1 MSDEVKHV
9 FSFDVPAE
17 KMSSFVKW
25 CAETSKPF
33 FEKLP
38 EVKSY
43 DVYQTMIG
51 KPTFMK
57 EVVYEDL
64 KAFCSMWQK
73 AGDPKIQKV
82 MAEFF
87 SFVVN
92 LESKLIMEIV

>member
-1 MSDEVKHV
+1 MVVKHV

-17 KMSSFVKW
+17 KMGSFVKW

-43 DVYQTMIG
+43 DVYQTIAG
-51 KPTFMK
+51 KPIFTK
-57 EVVYEDL
+57 EVVYTDL
-64 KAFCSMWQK
+64 NAFNSMWQK
-73 AGDPKIQKV
+73 ANYPRIQRV
-82 MAEFF
+82 MGEFF
-87 SFVVN
+87 SYAIN